1 MRFLTF
7 FAFILL
13 SLAPNPPAFSKPVTT
28 SIATA
33 TPTPLVWDYQTY
45 LKAFKASGRK
55 SRLTDKKFDHIETKR
70 QAALDNVK
78 SYMMDRAGEMN
89 EDILK
94 AFSEVPREYFH
105 YDYQKDMAF
114 SASSYD
120 WPARPWA
127 IGYGSALSDYPGQ
140 VYMIQ
145 LAQPEPTDTVLEIG
159 TGSGYNIALLS
170 RLVKE
175 AYSIEII
182 KPLGTKV
189 ANIFKPL
196 GYNNVHTKVGDGY
209 YGWDSVKGG
218 FDIIIVTCAA
228 QFVPPALLKQLKP
241 HGRMVIPIGQPFRG
255 QQVLYVY
262 TKDSQGKVHCRKDVG
277 VFFIPM
283 TGKMQK
289 ESKPGDPQA
298 VPTVETASESDQ

>member
-1 MRFLTF
+1 MRFFKVF
-7 FAFILL
+7 FLLVAAL
-13 SLAPNPPAFSKPVTT
+13 SLLQPAFSKLSPTPFP
-28 SIATA
+28 SP
-33 TPTPLVWDYQTY
+33 TPTPLVWNYQNY
-45 LKAFKASGRK
+45 LKTFKLSDRQTILTEEK
-55 SRLTDKKFDHIETKR
+55 FKHVDEKRL
-70 QAALDNVK
+70 AALDNVK
-78 SYMMDRAGEMN
+78 SYMVNQAGEMN
-89 EDILK
+89 EDVLK
-94 AFSEVPREYFH
+94 AFAEVPRDYFH
-105 YDYQKDMAF
+105 YNYEKKMAF
-114 SASSYD
+114 SASAYD
-120 WPARPWA
+120 WPAHPWA

-145 LAQPEPTDTVLEIG
+145 LAQPEPSDTVLEIG

-182 KPLGTKV
+182 KPLGSKV
-189 ANIFKPL
+189 ADIFKPL
-196 GYNNVHTKVGDGY
+196 GYNNIHTKVGDGY
-209 YGWDSVKGG
+209 YGWESVKGG

-241 HGRMVIPIGQPFRG
+241 HGRMIIPIGQPFRG

-283 TGKMQK
+283 KGKMQK

-298 VPTVETASESDQ
+298 VPTIESATESDQ

>member
-1 MRFLTF
+1 MKLGLYTFLF
-7 FAFILL
+7 L
-13 SLAPNPPAFSKPVTT
+13 SLAPLVSADPSSVPS
-28 SIATA
+28 
-33 TPTPLVWDYQTY
+33 PTPSPIIWNFKAY
-45 LKAFKASGRK
+45 LSAFKASGRSTK
-55 SRLTDKKFDHIETKR
+55 LTRKKFDHVAEKR
-70 QAALDNVK
+70 LAAMDNLK
-78 SYMMDRAGEMN
+78 GYMMDRAGEMDP
-89 EDILK
+89 DILK
-94 AFSEVPREYFH
+94 AFSEVPRDYFH
-105 YDYQKDMAF
+105 YDYQKKMAF
-114 SASSYD
+114 SASAYD

-145 LAQPEPTDTVLEIG
+145 LAEPEPTDTVLEIG

-182 KPLGTKV
+182 KPLGDQV
-189 ANIFKPL
+189 AKIFKPL

-228 QFVPPALLKQLKP
+228 QFVPPALLRQLKP
-241 HGRMVIPIGQPFRG
+241 HGRMIIPIGQPFRG

-283 TGKMQK
+283 TGRMQK
-289 ESKPGDPQA
+289 EAPVASPGPLPA
-298 VPTVETASESDQ
+298 VESAQESDQ